1 MNKHNIKFNYNPC
14 QRFGFRK
21 LSVGLVAVTLST
33 IFFLTTTQTAHADE
47 IPTSEVSETK
57 DSFKNVTAK
66 NKDGEDV
73 DRYQITYNGNGN
85 FNIKVLGQ

>member
-33 IFFLTTTQTAHADE
+33 IFFLTTTQTAHAD
-47 IPTSEVSETK
+47 
-57 DSFKNVTAK
+57 
-66 NKDGEDV
+66 
-73 DRYQITYNGNGN
+73 
-85 FNIKVLGQ
+85 